1 MRPPNIELDTFCK
14 LVESLGCSCTPDSY
28 LDTLSNNLSDAVT
41 PSDLPI
47 IFKLIFDSNNQ
58 AMLDEFNQFSE
69 ADFKDSSSEKLRQA
83 TAECDKLINVPLPA
97 KFFLIYILKRFYME
111 CEIDVAYTLRGLSQW
126 EKLGAKVKY
135 NQFALECVALTH
147 MRPYLQH
154 IMKHMRDDLGF
165 PDVPD
170 PQPIYKKK
178 TSNSAKEYRN
188 SGDDPDYY
196 SKYILSKMLRSVLS
210 THSVTCSKKEA
221 MTSSVTY
228 PKVSNALGKSA
239 PQSISFGFSN
249 INSSYLEKIITTVS
263 VQTAKQINKYITKR
277 EQGSCLDCLCLFQ
290 SRSKQYKL
298 AAANLLCLIVNK
310 LPNQL
315 DSQEPIMVIKAVE
328 FDPVFSMLNL
338 SSSFSQLNDRAR
350 NRVMNTVM
358 SAMTSGFVSKLSNH
372 SLGILENPTQ
382 VPNYDQTNQAYVFH
396 LSQNI
401 LDGKCDTLDYSM

>member
-41 PSDLPI
+41 PSDLPT

-69 ADFKDSSSEKLRQA
+69 VDFNNVNSQKLRQA
-83 TAECDKLINVPLPA
+83 RTECAKLQNFPLSA
-97 KFFLIYILKRFYME
+97 KFFLIYILKRFHME
-111 CEIDVAYTLRGLSQW
+111 CQFDVKYSVDKLAWY
-126 EKLGAKVKY
+126 EKHGAKLKY
-135 NQFALECVALTH
+135 GEFSLEKVALTH
-147 MRPYLQH
+147 MRPYLEH

-170 PQPIYKKK
+170 PQPVYKEKK
-178 TSNSAKEYRN
+178 SNSSNEYSN
-188 SGDDPDYY
+188 TGDDPDYY
-196 SKYILSKMLRSVLS
+196 SKYTLSKMLRTVLS
-210 THSVTCSKKEA
+210 IHSVTCSKKEA

-228 PKVSNALGKSA
+228 PKASNAIGKSA

-277 EQGSCLDCLCLFQ
+277 EQGSCFDCLCLFQ

-315 DSQEPIMVIKAVE
+315 ESQEPIMVIKAVE

-382 VPNYDQTNQAYVFH
+382 VPNYDQTKQH
-396 LSQNI
+396 LP
-401 LDGKCDTLDYSM
+401 